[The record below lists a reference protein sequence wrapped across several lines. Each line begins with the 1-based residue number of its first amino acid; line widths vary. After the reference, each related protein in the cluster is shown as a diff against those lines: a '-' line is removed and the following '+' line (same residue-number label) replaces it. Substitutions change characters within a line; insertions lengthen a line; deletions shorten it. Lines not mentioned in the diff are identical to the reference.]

1 MLFLDG
7 VGLGKDDPALNPFCV
22 ARLPTL
28 CSLLNGDP
36 PLLRTRDF
44 SSRTT
49 TMIPLDA
56 NLGVEGLPQ
65 SGTGQTALFT
75 GVNGARVIGKH
86 FGPYPYST
94 LKATID
100 ERNIFRRLQE
110 AEKTSLFANAFP
122 QRFFDYM
129 NLRRSRLTV
138 TTLACTMTGIPL
150 MKHRDLQEERGIS
163 ADITNAGWR
172 EMGYEDIPVIS
183 PEEAGRRL
191 ARLSS
196 QHDFVLFEY
205 WMTDHAGHSENFSRA
220 VDVLERFDGMLSGV
234 LDKLDPKNTILFL
247 TSDHGNIEDMS
258 TKSHTRNPVPALL
271 YGHGHDAVAAK
282 LRSGSAGGADLT
294 HVTPTLMHFLTNGRP
309 D

>member
-44 SSRTT
+44 SSRAA
-49 TMIPLDA
+49 TMVPLDA

-94 LKATID
+94 LKPAIH
-100 ERNIFRRLQE
+100 ERNIFKRLR
-110 AEKTSLFANAFP
+110 AAGKTSLFANAFP

-129 NLRRSRLTV
+129 NQRRSRLTV

-150 MKHRDLQEERGIS
+150 MNHRDLQEGRGIS
-163 ADITNAGWR
+163 ADITNVGWR
-172 EMGYEDIPVIS
+172 EMGYDIPVIP

-191 ARLSS
+191 ARLSA

-234 LDKLDPKNTILFL
+234 LDELDPKNTVLFL

-271 YGHGHDAVAAK
+271 YGRSHDAVAAK
-282 LRSGSAGGADLT
+282 LRSGSPASADLT
-294 HVTPTLMHFLTNGRP
+294 HVTPTLMHVLTHGGP